1 MFNYLLFFAQLA
13 FVSASLHL
21 NLLTVTAEE
30 LLFHLEIGHI
40 SSVQLVQRYLAQIE
54 AHNENG
60 LSLHAII
67 DIAPKIEVLD
77 IAGQLD
83 YERRMGKS
91 RGPLHGIP
99 ILVKVCVELL
109 SMAVASVFGFVTEC
123 LSCEVTT
130 G

>member
-30 LLFHLEIGHI
+30 LSFHLEIGHI
-40 SSVQLVQRYLAQIE
+40 SSVQLVQRYLAQIK

-60 LSLHAII
+60 LNLHAVI
-67 DIAPKIEVLD
+67 DVAPKIEVLD

-83 YERRMGKS
+83 YERMMGKS

-109 SMAVASVFGFVTEC
+109 SMAVASVFSVVTEYLYC
-123 LSCEVTT
+123 AM
-130 G
+130 